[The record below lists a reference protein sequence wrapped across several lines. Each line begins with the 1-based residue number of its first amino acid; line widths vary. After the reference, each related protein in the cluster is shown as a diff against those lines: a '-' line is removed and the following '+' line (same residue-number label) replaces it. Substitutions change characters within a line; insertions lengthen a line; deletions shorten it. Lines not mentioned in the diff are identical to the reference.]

1 MILADHQ
8 KDTGVAL
15 FKSVQDILGQVTED
29 IDRKTNIKPQ
39 YLTREAS
46 GPLKAGGQTIGG
58 IIRSEIVEKYAANFT
73 ATSGGNCPAIGSE
86 RKGKP
91 FIATGVSTICHMNVR
106 SIDVGDTF
114 GFGGGGNLTPFLEYK
129 DDTEQIHEVLRD
141 TCKSRVDREFSK
153 EQKDQQLYGRGRYAD
168 FNLLWDRGTK
178 FGLMSEGN
186 TEAILVSMPPVV
198 KW

>member
-1 MILADHQ
+1 MILADHK

-73 ATSGGNCPAIGSE
+73 ATSGGNCPA
-86 RKGKP
+86 K
-91 FIATGVSTICHMNVR
+91 GVSAKASR
-106 SIDVGDTF
+106 SLPLVF
-114 GFGGGGNLTPFLEYK
+114 
-129 DDTEQIHEVLRD
+129 
-141 TCKSRVDREFSK
+141 
-153 EQKDQQLYGRGRYAD
+153 QL
-168 FNLLWDRGTK
+168 F
-178 FGLMSEGN
+178 
-186 TEAILVSMPPVV
+186 AI
-198 KW
+198 